1 MKLFGTLITAS
12 SLTSFLVGVY
22 TNDIFNSFALYTP
35 LAVLS
40 WAVSEWFNGRKN
52 YWRLNKMKV
61 KEKNKLSKVVQVLEK
76 VLDEKDKEVFLS
88 AKDRFHSITG
98 YQHNDTAF
106 YEHILKLVHKELFNI
121 LGHLEFDSQ
130 ELETIDEVTFTLGA
144 VINEKQETYN
154 YSVTDN
160 KGTADY
166 TTDREGHIIG
176 ILEWALDYI
185 VGNIEV
191 EEME

>member
-1 MKLFGTLITAS
+1 MKLKQK
-12 SLTSFLVGVY
+12 Y
-22 TNDIFNSFALYTP
+22 H
-35 LAVLS
+35 
-40 WAVSEWFNGRKN
+40 
-52 YWRLNKMKV
+52 
-61 KEKNKLSKVVQVLEK
+61 LSKVVKVLEK
-76 VLDEKDKEVFLS
+76 VLDEKDKDVFLS
-88 AKDRFHSITG
+88 AKDRFHSITDHR
-98 YQHNDTAF
+98 YNDTAF

-121 LGHLEFDSQ
+121 VSCLKFNTE
-130 ELETIDEVTFTLGA
+130 EYA
-144 VINEKQETYN
+144 VINEVVNTLHDVMNETDEI
-154 YSVTDN
+154 YSYSIIDE

>member
-1 MKLFGTLITAS
+1 MKI
-12 SLTSFLVGVY
+12 
-22 TNDIFNSFALYTP
+22 
-35 LAVLS
+35 
-40 WAVSEWFNGRKN
+40 
-52 YWRLNKMKV
+52 

>member
-1 MKLFGTLITAS
+1 MKIKQK
-12 SLTSFLVGVY
+12 Y
-22 TNDIFNSFALYTP
+22 Q
-35 LAVLS
+35 
-40 WAVSEWFNGRKN
+40 
-52 YWRLNKMKV
+52 
-61 KEKNKLSKVVQVLEK
+61 LSKVAQVLEK
-76 VLDEKDKEVFLS
+76 VLYEKDKDIFLS
-88 AKDRFHSITG
+88 AKDRFHFITD
-98 YQHNDTAF
+98 YRYNDTVF

-121 LGHLEFDSQ
+121 LA
-130 ELETIDEVTFTLGA
+130 ELDFENEGFSILDEVTMTLSD
-144 VINEKQETYN
+144 VMNENREIYY

-160 KGTADY
+160 TGEHEH